1 MKLFFAPGAC
11 SLSPHIV
18 LNEAGLS
25 FDKVKVDTKSKAME
39 GGDYRSINPLGY
51 VPALEL
57 DDGTILTEGPAIVQ
71 WIADQVPEKK
81 LAPTHGSLERTK
93 LQSWLNFIS
102 SELHKGFS
110 PLFNAAMPDEAKQ
123 FFRERLATRFQHLD
137 RHLADKDYLMGRD
150 FSVADAYLF
159 TVSNWAAH
167 TGVDLS
173 GFPNVLAY
181 RKRVLARPAV
191 KAAMQAEGLIK

>member
-1 MKLFFAPGAC
+1 MQLFYAPGAC

-18 LNEAGLS
+18 LKEAGLT
-25 FDKVKVDTKSKAME
+25 FDVVKVDTKTKAMA
-39 GGDYRSINPLGY
+39 GGDYRAVNPLGY

-57 DDGTILTEGPAIVQ
+57 DDGTVLTEGPAIVQ
-71 WIADQVPEKK
+71 FIADSVPDKK
-81 LAPTHGSLERTK
+81 LAPASGTLERTK

-102 SELHKGFS
+102 TELHKGFS
-110 PLFNAAMPDEAKQ
+110 PLFNAAMPEDAKRY
-123 FFRERLATRFQHLD
+123 FRERLATRFQHLD
-137 RHLADKDYLMGRD
+137 KHLADKDYLMGGS

-173 GFPNVLAY
+173 AFPNVLAY
-181 RKRVLARPAV
+181 RKRVAARPAV
-191 KAAMQAEGLIK
+191 VAAMKAEGLIK